1 MALQEIKPK
10 YIKWLTSNQDISVV
24 ITMLKDEMSTLN
36 NGILKGKND
45 KTIEENINDIRKK
58 LLYTNLLFNEKMIE
72 QPNKDWSKQKET
84 LENLTN
90 NMNFIDKYEQNNIL
104 VAQKKNINIF
114 TWFSVIFLPLTLIT
128 GYYGMNFRSMGSPSN
143 NEGPFSWKYGQLWVF
158 LLFIISII
166 FTTIIFKKFYN

>member
-10 YIKWLTSNQDISVV
+10 YINWLTSNQDISL
-24 ITMLKDEMSTLN
+24 IINTLKDEMSTLN

-58 LLYTNLLFNEKMIE
+58 LLYTNLLFNEKLIE
-72 QPNKDWSKQKET
+72 QPNKDWSKQKEI

-90 NMNFIDKYEQNNIL
+90 NMDYIDKYEQNNIL
-104 VAQKKNINIF
+104 SSQKKNINIF

-128 GYYGMNFRSMGSPSN
+128 GYYGMNFRSMGSPSTN
-143 NEGPFSWKYGQLWVF
+143 DGPFSWKYGQIWVF

-166 FTTIIFKKFYN
+166 FTTIIFKRFYN